1 MVRIFWIYL
10 IFWIFLREGEANLI
24 QKRGRRKRCISL
36 FLCGIMLVE
45 LDDVGGCIIGKEV
58 GMECPDEVFENKVG
72 AGNGTLPKV
81 VGSVGKGA
89 TIEGVYPTLAG

>member
-24 QKRGRRKRCISL
+24 QKRGRRNACVSL

-45 LDDVGGCIIGKEV
+45 LNNVGGCIVGKEV
-58 GMECPDEVFENKVG
+58 GMKCPDEIFENEVR
-72 AGNGTLPKV
+72 ASDGTFPEI
-81 VGSVGKGA
+81 VGSVGEGA